1 MKNVTKNIMYIA
13 QELHIFYN
21 HLELNYKSPLD
32 LIFLVNILLTFFN

>member
-32 LIFLVNILLTFFN
+32 LIFSRQYFTYIF